1 MALLRTLLDA
11 PEQLL
16 AAHDRLRAS
25 GFPIITIIN
34 ARSALDARVWLGT
47 WADAHQRVVI
57 TAPQA
62 DAEAA
67 LAACRA
73 RLPSGGTTS
82 RSPVLRLPGPVREA
96 LPVAAQLSER
106 QPKLALALTCG
117 IADMVESLL
126 DPALAQPF
134 VGLAL
139 QGLVPVDDA
148 ERRVMAQIA
157 AGRRVPLLRGPCEG
171 ILFYMLEARPE
182 TRGRFT
188 PNARLN
194 GRAKRSHEV
203 DLACIEARL
212 VVEIDGREHDAP
224 RRRRMDADKQR
235 DLEAEGYRV
244 TRFSNATVIEN
255 PVGVWRDIADTL
267 SRAAQKGAG
276 A

>member
-11 PEQLL
+11 PEQLF

-25 GFPIITIIN
+25 GFPIITVVN

-47 WADAHQRVVI
+47 WADAHRRVVI
-57 TAPQA
+57 TAPRA
-62 DAEAA
+62 DVDVA
-67 LAACRA
+67 LAAYRA
-73 RLPSGGTTS
+73 RLPSGGVAS
-82 RSPVLRLPGPVREA
+82 GPPLLRLPGSVREA
-96 LPVAAQLSER
+96 LPVAARLLER
-106 QPKLALALTCG
+106 QPNLALALTCG

-139 QGLVPVDDA
+139 QGLVPLDDA

-188 PNARLN
+188 PNARID
-194 GRAKRSHEV
+194 GRSKRNHEV
-203 DLACIEARL
+203 DLACVEARL

-224 RRRRMDADKQR
+224 RRRRMDADKQH
-235 DLEAEGYRV
+235 DLESGGYRV
-244 TRFSNATVIEN
+244 ARFSNATVIEN

-267 SRAAQKGAG
+267 SRGN
-276 A
+276 